1 MVEIVVEP
9 RQSYSLKQA
18 VMEAIKT
25 GDYNSLYDDIRDC
38 FTEEQIEEMEELLD
52 SGDIGE
58 AIDEIVN
65 EWNGEDLEEL
75 FETTQSYFAEFS
87 IELQFLHDDEFDT
100 DEQDADSDYDYVDIA
115 DTDDDAEPEDEYVDP
130 EDDL

>member
-87 IELQFLHDDEFDT
+87 IELFQGW
-100 DEQDADSDYDYVDIA
+100 
-115 DTDDDAEPEDEYVDP
+115 
-130 EDDL
+130 